1 MTKYYLKDLISSNL
15 NSKKNII
22 KNSFP
27 LEIGTDYMEKIYI
40 QDGFLF
46 SKTNYNIE
54 KPIFLEAKQEER
66 KFVITISLKGNTTYI
81 NSGDKKI
88 IPFKEGFTTI
98 SLFENT
104 QGFREFKDKQINQ
117 IRLILSESFL
127 RRNFQK
133 SLVEKYFFNKQ
144 NLQLIDFR
152 LTSIQSQFLLN
163 DILNCSLV
171 GELAKI
177 YKQGKIFELLSLEI
191 SKLQKNEDDIFLD
204 DYDRSAILKAKEILL
219 NNLQNPPS
227 IVGLAKMV
235 HLSEVKLKRG
245 FKQIY
250 KTSPYQLLVS
260 HKMNLA
266 KNMLESGE
274 YNINEIALQVGY
286 KFANN
291 FTNAFYKEF
300 KIRPKDIL
308 KK

>member
-1 MTKYYLKDLISSNL
+1 MK
-15 NSKKNII
+15 
-22 KNSFP
+22 
-27 LEIGTDYMEKIYI
+27 M
-40 QDGFLF
+40 
-46 SKTNYNIE
+46 
-54 KPIFLEAKQEER
+54 IF
-66 KFVITISLKGNTTYI
+66 
-81 NSGDKKI
+81 
-88 IPFKEGFTTI
+88 
-98 SLFENT
+98 
-104 QGFREFKDKQINQ
+104 
-117 IRLILSESFL
+117 
-127 RRNFQK
+127 
-133 SLVEKYFFNKQ
+133 
-144 NLQLIDFR
+144 
-152 LTSIQSQFLLN
+152 
-163 DILNCSLV
+163 
-171 GELAKI
+171 
-177 YKQGKIFELLSLEI
+177 
-191 SKLQKNEDDIFLD
+191 FLD

-266 KNMLESGE
+266 KNMLQSGE

>member
-27 LEIGTDYMEKIYI
+27 LEIGTDYMEKIHI
-40 QDGFLF
+40 EDGFLF

-81 NSGDKKI
+81 NSDDKKI

-171 GELAKI
+171 GELANI

-191 SKLQKNEDDIFLD
+191 SKLQKNEDDVFLD